1 MNTKANEAEGG
12 MNETQG
18 ARAAGVH
25 PLRAVSFADPAVTIE
40 RRADG
45 TIYLRP
51 KKPLGEYPTRLTD
64 RLHHWAT
71 AEPGRV
77 FMAER
82 EGGPGWRELT
92 YAELLV
98 SSRHIA
104 SALLARGLSAERPVL
119 ILSGNSIDHAL
130 LAFGALYAGIPFCP
144 VSPAYSLV
152 SRDYGKLSYLM
163 KLLTP
168 GLVFAADADKF
179 ADAIEANVPH
189 EIEVAA
195 AFGALPGRNVTTLAD
210 LMATPIHSGLDAVH
224 ETIGPDTIAKFLLT
238 SGSTGN
244 PKAVINTQRMICAN
258 QVMIRETMTFLQDEP
273 PVIVD
278 WLPWNHTF
286 GGNHNIGLTL
296 YNGGSMY
303 LDQGKPMPGGIEET
317 VRNLREISPT
327 VYFNVPKG
335 YESLLPYLRDD
346 AHLRATFFR
355 RLHAMFFSGAA
366 MSPYVWDSLDE
377 LSVQETG
384 SRVPMLTG
392 LGATE
397 TAPFF
402 MSVNPKTSRSGHVG
416 LPVPGNDAKLV
427 PNNGKIEVRARGP
440 NVTPGYWRQRE
451 ATAAAFDEEG
461 FYRLGDALKP
471 ADPDHLDA
479 GFDFDGRIA
488 EDFKLASGTWVS
500 VGPLRAR
507 FIATCAPLV
516 RDVVIAG
523 INRDEISALVVLD
536 LDGCRLINP
545 TLPLDDLAVT
555 AADPLI
561 RDAFRERFTRFLAT
575 ATGSSTRI
583 TRAVLLDTPLSI
595 DRGEVTDKG
604 SINQRAVL
612 EHRSRLIEQLYSPMP
627 PAQLI
632 TPG

>member
-1 MNTKANEAEGG
+1 MSAKPDIAVPAPRSD
-12 MNETQG
+12 
-18 ARAAGVH
+18 A
-25 PLRAVSFADPAVTIE
+25 PLRAISFGDPAVTIE
-40 RRADG
+40 RRDDG

-51 KKPLGEYPTRLTD
+51 KRALGEYPLRLTD
-64 RLHHWAT
+64 RLHHWAGI
-71 AEPGRV
+71 EPDRI

-82 EGGPGWRELT
+82 DGGGGWRKIT
-92 YAELLV
+92 YAELLTT
-98 SSRHIA
+98 SRHIA
-104 SALLARGLSAERPVL
+104 TSLLARDLSADRPVM

-130 LAFGALYAGIPFCP
+130 VAFGALYAGIPFCP
-144 VSPAYSLV
+144 VSPAYSLI
-152 SRDYGKLSYLM
+152 SKDYGKLAYLM

-168 GLVFAADADKF
+168 GLVFADDANKF
-179 ADAIEANVPH
+179 AGALHSNVPAGT
-189 EIEVAA
+189 EIAA
-195 AFGALPGRNVTTLAD
+195 SHGALPGRDVTMLSS
-210 LMATPIHSGLDAVH
+210 LMATPLHPRLDAAH
-224 ETIGPDTIAKFLLT
+224 DAIGPETIAKFLLT

-244 PKAVINTQRMICAN
+244 PKAVINTQAMICAN
-258 QVMIRETMTFLQDEP
+258 QVMIRDTMAFLKDEP

-303 LDQGKPMPGGIEET
+303 LDAGKPMPGGIEAT

-346 AHLRATFFR
+346 KALRAKFFH

-366 MSPYVWDSLDE
+366 LSPYVWNSLDE
-377 LSVQETG
+377 LAVQEKG
-384 SRVPMLTG
+384 FRVPMLTG

-402 MSVNPKTSRSGHVG
+402 MSVKPATSRSGHVG

-427 PNNGKIEVRARGP
+427 PNNGKLEVRAKGP
-440 NVTPGYWRQRE
+440 NVTPGYWRQPE
-451 ATAAAFDEEG
+451 LTAAAFDDEG
-461 FYRLGDALKP
+461 FYKFGDAIKP
-471 ADPDHLDA
+471 ADPNDFHA

-507 FIATCAPLV
+507 LIAACAPLV

-523 INRDEISALVVLD
+523 INRDEVSAIVILD

-545 TLPLDDLAVT
+545 ALPLDDLAAS
-555 AADPLI
+555 AADPLV
-561 RDAFRERFTRFLAT
+561 RAALTERLTRFLAI

-583 TRAVLLDTPLSI
+583 TRAILLDTPLSI

-612 EHRSRLIEQLYSPMP
+612 DHRTGLIDALYSPT
-627 PAQLI
+627 PADDVI
-632 TPG
+632 TL

>member
-1 MNTKANEAEGG
+1 MSGKPNMSVTGNSDA
-12 MNETQG
+12 
-18 ARAAGVH
+18 
-25 PLRAVSFADPAVTIE
+25 PLRPISFGDPAVTVD

-51 KKPLGEYPTRLTD
+51 KIPLENYPVRLTD
-64 RLHHWAT
+64 RLHHWAKT
-71 AEPGRV
+71 EADRT
-77 FMAER
+77 FLAER
-82 EGGPGWRELT
+82 DSSGGWRQIT
-92 YAELLV
+92 YAQMLDNT
-98 SSRHIA
+98 RQIA
-104 SALLARGLSAERPVL
+104 SALLARGLSAEKPIV

-130 LAFGALYAGIPFCP
+130 VAFGALYAGIPFCP
-144 VSPAYSLV
+144 VSPAYSLI
-152 SRDYGKLSYLM
+152 SKDYGKLGFVT

-168 GLVFAADADKF
+168 GLVFADDADKF
-179 ADAIEANVPH
+179 ADALGTNVPDGT
-189 EIEVAA
+189 EIVVSR
-195 AFGALPGRNVTTLAD
+195 GGVPGRKVTMLSE
-210 LMATPIHSGLDAVH
+210 LLATPEHPGLDKAH
-224 ETIGPDTIAKFLLT
+224 DAIGADTIAKFLLT

-258 QVMIRETMTFLQDEP
+258 QVMLRETLAFLKDEP

-296 YNGGSMY
+296 FNGGSMY
-303 LDQGKPMPGGIEET
+303 LDDGKPMPGGIEAT

-346 AHLRATFFR
+346 KALCARFFH

-366 MSPYVWDSLDE
+366 LSPFVWHSLDE
-377 LSVQETG
+377 LAVQETG
-384 SRVPMLTG
+384 FRVPMLTG

-402 MSVNPKTSRSGHVG
+402 MSVRPATSRSGHVG
-416 LPVPGNDAKLV
+416 LPVSGNDAKLI
-427 PNNGKIEVRARGP
+427 PNNGKLEVRARGP
-440 NVTPGYWRQRE
+440 NVTPGYWRQPE
-451 ATAAAFDEEG
+451 LTAAAFDDEG
-461 FYRLGDALKP
+461 FYKFGDAIKP
-471 ADPDHLDA
+471 VDADDFSA

-507 FIATCAPLV
+507 FVAACAPLV
-516 RDVVIAG
+516 RDVVMAG
-523 INRDEISALVVLD
+523 INRAEVSALVVLD

-545 TLPLDDLAVT
+545 SLASDDLA
-555 AADPLI
+555 AAAFDPLI
-561 RDAFRERFTRFLAT
+561 RSAFRERLTKFLAS

-583 TRAVLLDTPLSI
+583 TRAILLDAPLSI

-612 EHRSRLIEQLYSPMP
+612 EHRSGLIDALYSPAP
-627 PAQLI
+627 PPDVI
-632 TPG
+632 TL

>member
-1 MNTKANEAEGG
+1 MSAQPHIAKTAA
-12 MNETQG
+12 TSDAP
-18 ARAAGVH
+18 ARAANA
-25 PLRAVSFADPAVTIE
+25 PLRAISFGDPEVSVE
-40 RRADG
+40 RKADG
-45 TIYLRP
+45 TIYLRS
-51 KKPLGEYPTRLTD
+51 KKALGEYPVRLTD
-64 RLHHWAT
+64 RLHHWANL
-71 AEPGRV
+71 ARDRV

-82 EGGPGWRELT
+82 EGGRGWRQIT
-92 YAELLV
+92 YEELLV

-104 SALLARGLSAERPVL
+104 SALLARGLSAERPVV

-152 SRDYGKLSYLM
+152 SRDYGKLAYLM

-168 GLVFAADADKF
+168 GLVFVDDADKF
-179 ADAIEANVPH
+179 ADALSVNVPAAT
-189 EIEVAA
+189 EIAA
-195 AFGALPGRNVTTLAD
+195 AYGTVPGREVTLLAD
-210 LMATPIHSGLDAVH
+210 LMATPLDPGLDAAH
-224 ETIGPDTIAKFLLT
+224 EKIGPDTIAKFLLT

-258 QVMIRETMTFLQDEP
+258 QVMIRETLAFLKDEP

-296 YNGGSMY
+296 FNGGSMY

-346 AHLRATFFR
+346 SALRAKFFG

-366 MSPYVWDSLDE
+366 LSPFIWNSLDE

-384 SRVPMLTG
+384 TRVPMLTG

-402 MSVNPKTSRSGHVG
+402 MSVNPATSRSGHVG

-427 PNNGKIEVRARGP
+427 PNNGKLEVRAKGP
-440 NVTPGYWRQRE
+440 NVTPGYWRQPE
-451 ATAAAFDEEG
+451 MTAASFDDEG
-461 FYRLGDALKP
+461 FYKLGDALKP
-471 ADPDHLDA
+471 ADPDDFDL

-507 FIATCAPLV
+507 FIAACAPLV

-523 INRDEISALVVLD
+523 INRDEVSALVVLD
-536 LDGCRLINP
+536 LDGCRLINA
-545 TLPLDDLAVT
+545 TLPFDDIAAT
-555 AADPLI
+555 AADPLV
-561 RDAFRERFTRFLAT
+561 RDAFRERFVRFLST
-575 ATGSSTRI
+575 ATGSSMRI
-583 TRAVLLDTPLSI
+583 TRAILLDAPLSI

-612 EHRSRLIEQLYSPMP
+612 EQRKSLIEELYSPAS
-627 PAQLI
+627 PAHVI
-632 TPG
+632 TLN

>member
-1 MNTKANEAEGG
+1 MVFPSGASKA
-12 MNETQG
+12 
-18 ARAAGVH
+18 H
-25 PLRAVSFADPAVTIE
+25 PLRAISFNNPAVSVD

-51 KKPLGEYPTRLTD
+51 KLALGEYPVRLTD
-64 RLHHWAT
+64 LLHHWAS
-71 AEPGRV
+71 AEPGRI

-82 EGGPGWRELT
+82 AEDRRWRQIS
-92 YAELLV
+92 YAQWLV
-98 SSRHIA
+98 STRRIA
-104 SALLARGLSAERPVL
+104 SALLARGLSAEKPIV

-152 SRDYGKLSYLM
+152 SKDFGKLAFLM

-168 GLVFAADADKF
+168 GLVFADDAGKF
-179 ADAIEANVPH
+179 ADALAANVPAKT
-189 EIEVAA
+189 EILASHGDV
-195 AFGALPGRNVTTLAD
+195 PGRDVTMLAD
-210 LMATPIHSGLDAVH
+210 LLASEEHPGLDAAH
-224 ETIGPDTIAKFLLT
+224 DAIGPDTIAKFLLT

-258 QVMIRETMTFLQDEP
+258 QVMLRETLAFLKDEP

-296 YNGGSMY
+296 FNGGSMY
-303 LDQGKPMPGGIEET
+303 LDEGKPTPGGIEET
-317 VRNLREISPT
+317 VRNLAEISPT

-346 AHLRATFFR
+346 EALRAKFFQ

-366 MSPYVWDSLDE
+366 LSPFIWNSLDE
-377 LSVQETG
+377 LAVQETG
-384 SRVPMLTG
+384 FRVPVLTG

-402 MSVNPKTSRSGHVG
+402 MSVRPDTSRSGHVG
-416 LPVPGNDAKLV
+416 LPALGNDAKLV
-427 PNNGKIEVRARGP
+427 PNNGKLEVRARGP
-440 NVTPGYWRQRE
+440 NVTPGYWRQPE
-451 ATAAAFDEEG
+451 LTAAAFDEEG
-461 FYRLGDALKP
+461 FYKFGDALKP
-471 ADPDHLDA
+471 VNSDDFSA

-507 FIATCAPLV
+507 LIAACAPLV

-523 INRDEISALVVLD
+523 INRDEVSALVILD
-536 LDGCRLINP
+536 LDGCRLVSP
-545 TLPLDDLAVT
+545 ALPADDLV
-555 AADPLI
+555 AAASDSLI
-561 RDAFRERFTRFLAT
+561 REAFRERLTKFLAT
-575 ATGSSTRI
+575 STGSSTRI
-583 TRAVLLDTPLSI
+583 TRAILIDTPLSI

-612 EHRSRLIEQLYSPMP
+612 DQRGRLIDELYSPT
-627 PAQLI
+627 PATHVI
-632 TPG
+632 TL

>member
-1 MNTKANEAEGG
+1 MTAKPDIAVTSG
-12 MNETQG
+12 
-18 ARAAGVH
+18 
-25 PLRAVSFADPAVTIE
+25 PLRAISFGNPDVSVE

-51 KKPLGEYPTRLTD
+51 KKPLGEYPVRLTD
-64 RLHHWAT
+64 RLHHWAG
-71 AEPGRV
+71 AEPHRI

-82 EGGPGWRELT
+82 RADGGWRQIT
-92 YAELLV
+92 YAQLMTAT
-98 SSRHIA
+98 RHIA
-104 SALLARGLSAERPVL
+104 SALLARDLSAEKPIV

-130 LAFGALYAGIPFCP
+130 VAFGALYAGIPFCP

-152 SRDYGKLSYLM
+152 SKDYGKLSFLM

-168 GLVFAADADKF
+168 GLVFADDAGKF
-179 ADAIEANVPH
+179 SDALSANVPAAT
-189 EIEVAA
+189 EIAA
-195 AFGALPGRNVTTLAD
+195 SRGAVPGRDVTMLVDLLAAPENPD
-210 LMATPIHSGLDAVH
+210 LDRIHDA
-224 ETIGPDTIAKFLLT
+224 IGPDTVAKFLLT

-244 PKAVINTQRMICAN
+244 PKAVINTQRMLCAN
-258 QVMIRETMTFLQDEP
+258 QVMLRETLAFLKDEP

-286 GGNHNIGLTL
+286 GGNHNVGLTL
-296 YNGGSMY
+296 FNGGSMY

-346 AHLRATFFR
+346 KALRAKFFQ

-366 MSPYVWDSLDE
+366 LSPFVWNSFDE
-377 LSVQETG
+377 LAMQEKG
-384 SRVPMLTG
+384 YRVPVLTG

-402 MSVNPKTSRSGHVG
+402 MSVRPDTSRSGHVG
-416 LPVPGNDAKLV
+416 LPVLGNDAKLV
-427 PNNGKIEVRARGP
+427 PNNGKLEVRARGP
-440 NVTPGYWRQRE
+440 NVTPGYWRQPE
-451 ATAAAFDEEG
+451 LTAKAFDDEG
-461 FYRLGDALKP
+461 YYKFGDALKP
-471 ADPDHLDA
+471 AVADDFDA
-479 GFDFDGRIA
+479 GFDFDGRLA
-488 EDFKLASGTWVS
+488 ENFKLASGTWVS

-507 FIATCAPLV
+507 FVAACAPMV

-545 TLPLDDLAVT
+545 ALPPGDI
-555 AADPLI
+555 AAAASDPKI
-561 RDAFRERFTRFLAT
+561 REAFRERFGKFLAT
-575 ATGSSTRI
+575 STGSSTRV
-583 TRAVLLDTPLSI
+583 TRAMLFDRPLSI

-612 EHRSRLIEQLYSPMP
+612 EHRAALIEQLYAAAP
-627 PAQLI
+627 PAHVI
-632 TPG
+632 TP

>member
-1 MNTKANEAEGG
+1 MSAAGNT
-12 MNETQG
+12 
-18 ARAAGVH
+18 ARATSGR
-25 PLRAVSFADPAVTIE
+25 PLRNISFSDPAVSIE
-40 RRADG
+40 RKSDG

-51 KKPLGEYPTRLTD
+51 KAPLGDYPRRLTD
-64 RLHHWAT
+64 RLHHWAEAT
-71 AEPGRV
+71 PNAI

-82 EGGPGWRELT
+82 AGPAWRKLT
-92 YAELLV
+92 YAELLTA
-98 SSRHIA
+98 SRHVA
-104 SALLARGLSAERPVL
+104 SALLNRGLSAEKPVI
-119 ILSGNSIDHAL
+119 ILSGNSIDHVL
-130 LAFGALYAGIPFCP
+130 VAFGSLYAGIPFCP

-152 SRDYGKLSYLM
+152 SKDYGKLAYVM

-168 GLVFAADADKF
+168 GLVFADDAGKF
-179 ADAIEANVPH
+179 ADALVANVPAAV
-189 EIEVAA
+189 EIAA
-195 AFGALPGRNVTTLAD
+195 GSGALPGREVTTLAD
-210 LMATPIHSGLDAVH
+210 LLKTPLHPNLDAAH
-224 ETIGPDTIAKFLLT
+224 AAIGPDTIAKFLLT

-258 QVMIRETMTFLQDEP
+258 QVMIRETMTFLKDEP

-317 VRNLREISPT
+317 VRNLREVSPT

-346 AHLRATFFR
+346 ASLRDKFFS

-366 MSPYVWDSLDE
+366 LSPFVWNSLDE
-377 LSVQETG
+377 LSVQATG

-397 TAPFF
+397 SAPFF
-402 MSVNPKTSRSGHVG
+402 MSVNPRTSRSGHIG
-416 LPVPGNDAKLV
+416 LPVSGNDAKLV
-427 PNNGKIEVRARGP
+427 PSNGKLEVRCKGP
-440 NVTPGYWRQRE
+440 NVTPGYWRQPE
-451 ATAAAFDEEG
+451 LTNAAFDEEG
-461 FYRLGDALKP
+461 FYKFGDAIKP
-471 ADPDHLDA
+471 AAAEDFDA

-507 FIATCAPLV
+507 FIAACAPLV

-523 INRDEISALVVLD
+523 INRDEISALVILD

-545 TLPLDDLAVT
+545 ELSADNI
-555 AADPLI
+555 AAAANDASV
-561 RDAFRERFTRFLAT
+561 RAAFRERFQKLLAS
-575 ATGSSTRI
+575 ATGSSSRI
-583 TRAVLLDTPLSI
+583 ARAILLDAPLSI

-612 EHRSRLIEQLYSPMP
+612 EHRKELIEELYA
-627 PAQLI
+627 PAPSVPII
-632 TPG
+632 TL

>member
-1 MNTKANEAEGG
+1 MSAQSFASSDKA
-12 MNETQG
+12 
-18 ARAAGVH
+18 ARENH
-25 PLRAVSFADPAVTIE
+25 PLRPISFGTPAVHVE
-40 RRADG
+40 RRDDG

-51 KKPLGEYPTRLTD
+51 KAQLLDYPVRITD
-64 RLHHWAT
+64 RLHHWA
-71 AEPGRV
+71 AAAPDSV

-82 EGGPGWRELT
+82 NAARGWRQIT
-92 YAELLV
+92 YAELLA

-104 SALLARGLSAERPVL
+104 SALLARGLSAEKPVV

-130 LAFGALYAGIPFCP
+130 VAFGALYAGIPFCP

-152 SRDYGKLSYLM
+152 SRDYGKLNYLM

-168 GLVFAADADKF
+168 GLVFADDAGKF
-179 ADAIEANVPH
+179 ANALVANVSLGT
-189 EIEVAA
+189 EIAATRGEV
-195 AFGALPGRNVTTLAD
+195 PGRDVTRLSD
-210 LMATPIHSGLDAVH
+210 LIATPEHPRLDASH
-224 ETIGPDTIAKFLLT
+224 DAIGPDTIAKFLLT

-258 QVMIRETMTFLQDEP
+258 QVMLRETLAFLMDEP

-296 YNGGSMY
+296 FNGGSMY
-303 LDQGKPMPGGIEET
+303 LDAGKPMPGGIEET
-317 VRNLREISPT
+317 GPNLAEISPT

-335 YESLLPYLRDD
+335 YESLLPYLRADK
-346 AHLRATFFR
+346 ALRARFFH
-355 RLHAMFFSGAA
+355 RLQAMFFAGAA
-366 MSPYVWDSLDE
+366 LSPFVWNSLDE

-384 SRVPMLTG
+384 FRVPMLTG

-402 MSVNPKTSRSGHVG
+402 MSANPLTSRSGHVG
-416 LPVPGNDAKLV
+416 LPVLGNDAKLV
-427 PNNGKIEVRARGP
+427 QTNGKLEVRAKGP
-440 NVTPGYWRQRE
+440 NVTPGYWRQPE
-451 ATAAAFDEEG
+451 LTAAAFDEEG
-461 FYRLGDALKP
+461 FYKLGDALKP
-471 ADPDHLDA
+471 ADANDLDA

-507 FIATCAPLV
+507 FVAACAPLL

-523 INRDEISALVVLD
+523 INRDELSALVVLD

-545 TLPLDDLAVT
+545 TLPSDDLA
-555 AADPLI
+555 AAASDPLI
-561 RDAFRERFTRFLAT
+561 VAAFRERFQALLAG

-583 TRAVLLDTPLSI
+583 MRAVLLDQPLSI

-612 EHRSRLIEQLYSPMP
+612 ENRSALIEEIYSPAP
-627 PAQLI
+627 PAQVI
-632 TPG
+632 TLS

>member
-1 MNTKANEAEGG
+1 MNAKANTSATG
-12 MNETQG
+12 NAARG
-18 ARAAGVH
+18 AGAH
-25 PLRAVSFADPAVTIE
+25 PLRAISFGTPAVNVE

-51 KKPLGEYPTRLTD
+51 KAPLVDYPVRITN
-64 RLHHWAT
+64 RLHHWASV
-71 AEPGRV
+71 EPNRV

-82 EGGPGWRELT
+82 NGSGGWREIT
-92 YAELLV
+92 YAELLT

-104 SALLARGLSAERPVL
+104 SALLARGLSAERPVV

-130 LAFGALYAGIPFCP
+130 VAFGALYAGIPFCP
-144 VSPAYSLV
+144 VSPAYSLI
-152 SRDYGKLSYLM
+152 SKDYGKLRYVID
-163 KLLTP
+163 LLTP

-179 ADAIEANVPH
+179 ADALAANVP
-189 EIEVAA
+189 EGTVIVTCFGIERARK
-195 AFGALPGRNVTTLAD
+195 LTMLAD
-210 LMATPIHSGLDAVH
+210 LMATPIDPRLDAVH
-224 ETIGPDTIAKFLLT
+224 AAIGPDTIAKFLLT

-258 QVMIRETMTFLQDEP
+258 QVMLRETLAFLKDEP

-303 LDQGKPMPGGIEET
+303 LDEGKPMPGGIEET

-346 AHLRATFFR
+346 KALRATFFR

-366 MSPYVWDSLDE
+366 LSPFVWNSLDE
-377 LSVQETG
+377 LAVQEKG
-384 SRVPMLTG
+384 YRVPMLTG

-397 TAPFF
+397 TSPFF
-402 MSVNPKTSRSGHVG
+402 MSVNPFTSRSGHVG
-416 LPVPGNDAKLV
+416 LPVSGNDAKLL
-427 PNNGKIEVRARGP
+427 PNNGKIEVRAKGP
-440 NVTPGYWRQRE
+440 NVTPGYWRKPDL
-451 ATAAAFDEEG
+451 TAAAFDEEG
-461 FYRLGDALKP
+461 FYKFGDALKP
-471 ADPDHLDA
+471 ADPDNFDA

-507 FIATCAPLV
+507 FVAACAPLV
-516 RDVVIAG
+516 RDVIIAG
-523 INRDEISALVVLD
+523 INRDEVSALVVLD

-545 TLPLDDLAVT
+545 TLPHDDLAVV
-555 AADPLI
+555 AADPLV
-561 RDAFRERFTRFLAT
+561 RAAFRERFAKFLAT

-583 TRAVLLDTPLSI
+583 VRAVLLDTALSI

-612 EHRSRLIEQLYSPMP
+612 EHRSGLIETLYAKQP
-627 PAQLI
+627 PAHIIAL
-632 TPG
+632 T

>member
-1 MNTKANEAEGG
+1 MGG
-12 MNETQG
+12 
-18 ARAAGVH
+18 RAASVH
-25 PLRAVSFADPAVTIE
+25 PLRAIAFDDPTISVE

-51 KKPLGEYPTRLTD
+51 KKPLADYPRRLTD
-64 RLHHWAT
+64 RLQHWASV
-71 AEPGRV
+71 EPGRV

-82 EGGPGWRELT
+82 EGGRGWRELS
-92 YAELLV
+92 YAELLA

-104 SALLARGLSAERPVL
+104 SALIARGLSAERPVM

-144 VSPAYSLV
+144 VSPAYSLI
-152 SRDYGKLSYLM
+152 SRDYGKLAYLM
-163 KLLTP
+163 KLMTP
-168 GLVFAADADKF
+168 GLVFADDADKF
-179 ADAIEANVPH
+179 ADALHANVPAGT
-189 EIEVAA
+189 EIAA
-195 AFGALPGRNVTTLAD
+195 AFGSVPGRDVTMLAD
-210 LMATPIHSGLDAVH
+210 LIATPIHPGLDAAH
-224 ETIGPDTIAKFLLT
+224 AAIGPDTIAKFLLT

-258 QVMIRETMTFLQDEP
+258 QVMIRETMAFLKDEP

-296 YNGGSMY
+296 FNGGSMY
-303 LDQGKPMPGGIEET
+303 LDQGKPVPGGIEET
-317 VRNLREISPT
+317 VRNLREVSPT

-346 AHLRATFFR
+346 SALRTKFFG

-366 MSPYVWDSLDE
+366 MAPHVWNALDE

-402 MSVNPKTSRSGHVG
+402 MSVNPRTSRSGHVG
-416 LPVPGNDAKLV
+416 LPVPGNDAKLI
-427 PNNGKIEVRARGP
+427 PNNGKLEVRAKGP
-440 NVTPGYWRQRE
+440 NVMPGYWRQPE
-451 ATAAAFDEEG
+451 VTAASFDEEG
-461 FYRLGDALKP
+461 FYKLGDALKP
-471 ADPDHLDA
+471 VDPANFDA
-479 GFDFDGRIA
+479 GFDFDGRIG

-507 FIATCAPLV
+507 FVAACAPLV
-516 RDVVIAG
+516 RDAVIAG
-523 INRDEISALVVLD
+523 INRDEIVALVVLD
-536 LDGCRLINP
+536 PDGCRLINP
-545 TLPLDDLAVT
+545 TLPQDDLAAT

-561 RDAFRERFTRFLAT
+561 RDAFRERFEKFLAT

-583 TRAVLLDTPLSI
+583 ARAVLIDTPLSI
-595 DRGEVTDKG
+595 DSGEITDKG

-612 EHRSRLIEQLYSPMP
+612 EHRAGLIDDIYAPTP
-627 PAQLI
+627 PAQVI
-632 TPG
+632 TPN

>member
-1 MNTKANEAEGG
+1 MSARPNTVDKA
-12 MNETQG
+12 G
-18 ARAAGVH
+18 AP
-25 PLRAVSFADPAVTIE
+25 PLRAISFGDPAVDVE
-40 RRADG
+40 RRDDG

-51 KKPLGEYPTRLTD
+51 KQPLADYPVRLTD
-64 RLHHWAT
+64 RLHHWAS
-71 AEPGRV
+71 AEPHRV

-82 EGGPGWRELT
+82 NAAGGWREIT
-92 YAELLV
+92 YAQLLD
-98 SSRHIA
+98 SSRRIA
-104 SALLARGLSAERPVL
+104 SALLSRGLSPERPIVL
-119 ILSGNSIDHAL
+119 LSGNSVDHAL
-130 LAFGALYAGIPFCP
+130 IAFGAFYAGIPFCP

-152 SRDYGKLSYLM
+152 SKDYGKLAFVL

-168 GLVFAADADKF
+168 GLVFADDAAKF
-179 ADAIEANVPH
+179 ADALTANVSDGT
-189 EIEVAA
+189 EIVASR
-195 AFGALPGRNVTTLAD
+195 GSLPGREVTRLSDLLA
-210 LMATPIHSGLDAVH
+210 TSEHPRLDAAH
-224 ETIGPDTIAKFLLT
+224 DAIGPDTIAKFLLT

-258 QVMIRETMTFLQDEP
+258 QVMLRETLAFLKDEP

-296 YNGGSMY
+296 FNGGSMY
-303 LDQGKPMPGGIEET
+303 LDEGKPMPGGIEQT
-317 VRNLREISPT
+317 VQNLREISPT

-346 AHLRATFFR
+346 RALRAKFFG

-366 MSPYVWDSLDE
+366 LSPFVWNSLDE
-377 LSVQETG
+377 LAVAET
-384 SRVPMLTG
+384 SYRVPMLTG

-397 TAPFF
+397 TSPFF
-402 MSVNPKTSRSGHVG
+402 MSVRPDTSRSGHVG
-416 LPVPGNDAKLV
+416 LPVSGNDAKLL
-427 PNNGKIEVRARGP
+427 PNNGKIEVRAKGP
-440 NVTPGYWRQRE
+440 NVTPGYWRQPE
-451 ATAAAFDEEG
+451 LTAAAFDEEG
-461 FYRLGDALKP
+461 FYKFGDALKP
-471 ADPDHLDA
+471 ANPDDFDA

-507 FIATCAPLV
+507 FVAACAPLV

-523 INRDEISALVVLD
+523 INRDELSALVVLD

-545 TLPLDDLAVT
+545 KLASDDIAAA
-555 AADPLI
+555 AADPQV
-561 RDAFRERFTRFLAT
+561 RAAFRERFAKFLAT

-612 EHRSRLIEQLYSPMP
+612 EHRAALIESIYEPEP
-627 PAQLI
+627 PAQIIALN
-632 TPG
+632 

>member
-1 MNTKANEAEGG
+1 MSAKPNLSVPVEGG
-12 MNETQG
+12 G
-18 ARAAGVH
+18 KH
-25 PLRAVSFADPAVTIE
+25 PLRAISFGDPAVTVD
-40 RRADG
+40 RRDDG

-51 KKPLGEYPTRLTD
+51 KAALANYPVRLTD
-64 RLHHWAT
+64 RLHHWAKT
-71 AEPGRV
+71 EPNRV

-82 EGGPGWRELT
+82 DKGGGWRRIS
-92 YAELLV
+92 YAQLLDTA
-98 SSRHIA
+98 RRIA
-104 SALLARGLSAERPVL
+104 SALLARGLSAKRPIV

-130 LAFGALYAGIPFCP
+130 VAFGALYAGIPFCP
-144 VSPAYSLV
+144 VSPAYSLI
-152 SRDYGKLSYLM
+152 SKDYGKLGFAM

-168 GLVFAADADKF
+168 GLVFADDAGKF
-179 ADAIEANVPH
+179 ADALAANVPDDT
-189 EIEVAA
+189 EIVVSR
-195 AFGALPGRNVTTLAD
+195 GDVPGRDVTMLAD
-210 LMATPIHSGLDAVH
+210 VLATPEHPGLDAAH
-224 ETIGPDTIAKFLLT
+224 DAIGPDTIAKFLLT

-258 QVMIRETMTFLQDEP
+258 QVMLRETLAFLKDEP

-296 YNGGSMY
+296 FNGGSMY
-303 LDQGKPMPGGIEET
+303 LDEGKPMPGGIEET
-317 VRNLREISPT
+317 VRNLGEISPT

-335 YESLLPYLRDD
+335 YESLLLYLRDD
-346 AHLRATFFR
+346 QALRQKFFH

-366 MSPYVWDSLDE
+366 LSPFVWNSLDE
-377 LSVQETG
+377 LAVRETG
-384 SRVPMLTG
+384 FRVPMLTG

-402 MSVNPKTSRSGHVG
+402 MSVRPATSRSGHVG
-416 LPVPGNDAKLV
+416 LPVSGNDAKLV
-427 PNNGKIEVRARGP
+427 PNNGKLEVRARGP
-440 NVTPGYWRQRE
+440 NVTPGYWRQPE
-451 ATAAAFDEEG
+451 LTAAAFDDEG
-461 FYRLGDALKP
+461 FYKFGDALK
-471 ADPDHLDA
+471 AVDPDDFSA

-507 FIATCAPLV
+507 FVAACAPLV

-523 INRDEISALVVLD
+523 INRDEVSALVVLD

-545 TLPLDDLAVT
+545 TLPSDDLAAI

-561 RDAFRERFTRFLAT
+561 RSAFRERLTTFLAT

-583 TRAVLLDTPLSI
+583 SRAILLDTPLSI

-604 SINQRAVL
+604 SINQRVVL
-612 EHRSRLIEQLYSPMP
+612 EHRGGLIDELYSPAS
-627 PAQLI
+627 PAHVI
-632 TPG
+632 TL

>member
-1 MNTKANEAEGG
+1 MSAQAST
-12 MNETQG
+12 
-18 ARAAGVH
+18 ARAAAAH
-25 PLRAVSFADPAVTIE
+25 PLRNISFSGPAVAIE
-40 RRADG
+40 RRSDG

-51 KKPLGEYPTRLTD
+51 KTPLGDYPRRITD
-64 RLHHWAT
+64 RLHHWAKAT
-71 AEPGRV
+71 PDNV

-82 EGGPGWRELT
+82 VGSGGWRKLT
-92 YAELLV
+92 YAELLAA
-98 SSRHIA
+98 SRHVA
-104 SALLARGLSAERPVL
+104 SALLNRGLSAEKPVM

-130 LAFGALYAGIPFCP
+130 VAFGALYAGIPFCP
-144 VSPAYSLV
+144 VSSAYSLI
-152 SRDYGKLSYLM
+152 SKDFGKLSYVI

-168 GLVFAADADKF
+168 GLVFADDADKF
-179 ADAIEANVPH
+179 GNALAANVPPDV
-189 EIEVAA
+189 EIAA
-195 AFGALPGRNVTTLAD
+195 TSGTVPGREVTKLVD
-210 LMATPIHSGLDAVH
+210 LLNTPLHQNLDAAH

-258 QVMIRETMTFLQDEP
+258 QVMIRETMAFLKDEP

-303 LDQGKPMPGGIEET
+303 LDQGKPMPGGIEEAVT
-317 VRNLREISPT
+317 NLREVSPT

-346 AHLRATFFR
+346 AALRDKFFA

-366 MSPYVWDSLDE
+366 LSPFVWNSLDE
-377 LSVQETG
+377 LSVRATG
-384 SRVPMLTG
+384 TRVPMLTG

-402 MSVNPKTSRSGHVG
+402 MSVNPLTSRSGHIG
-416 LPVPGNDAKLV
+416 LPVSGNDAKLV
-427 PNNGKIEVRARGP
+427 PNNGKLEVRAKGP
-440 NVTPGYWRQRE
+440 NVTPGYWRQPE
-451 ATAAAFDEEG
+451 LTNAAFDEEG
-461 FYRLGDALKP
+461 FYKFGDAVKP
-471 ADPDHLDA
+471 ADANNFDI

-507 FIATCAPLV
+507 FIAASAPLA

-523 INRDEISALVVLD
+523 INRDEISALVIID

-545 TLPLDDLAVT
+545 EL
-555 AADPLI
+555 AADDI
-561 RDAFRERFTRFLAT
+561 AAAANDAAVRSAFRERLEKLLAT

-583 TRAVLLDTPLSI
+583 TRAILLDTPLSI

-612 EHRSRLIEQLYSPMP
+612 EHRNALVEELYAATPSSRVIML
-627 PAQLI
+627 A
-632 TPG
+632 

>member
-1 MNTKANEAEGG
+1 MSAKPN
-12 MNETQG
+12 MSFP
-18 ARAAGVH
+18 AATSSA
-25 PLRAVSFADPAVTIE
+25 PLRPISFGNPAVHVE
-40 RRADG
+40 RRHDG

-51 KKPLGEYPTRLTD
+51 RTPLGDYPVRLPD
-64 RLHHWAT
+64 RLHHWAS
-71 AEPGRV
+71 AEPNRV

-82 EGGPGWRELT
+82 NAARGWRQIT
-92 YAELLV
+92 YAELLT

-104 SALLARGLSAERPVL
+104 SALLARGLSAEKPIV

-130 LAFGALYAGIPFCP
+130 IAFGALYAGIPFCP

-152 SRDYGKLSYLM
+152 SRDYGKLGYLM

-168 GLVFAADADKF
+168 GLVFADDATKF
-179 ADAIEANVPH
+179 ADALAANVADRT
-189 EIEVAA
+189 EIAA
-195 AFGALPGRNVTTLAD
+195 SRGGVPGREVTMLGD
-210 LMATPIHSGLDAVH
+210 LLATPEHPRLDAAH

-244 PKAVINTQRMICAN
+244 PKAVINTQRMMSAN
-258 QVMIRETMTFLQDEP
+258 QVMLRETLAFLKDEP

-296 YNGGSMY
+296 FNGGSMY
-303 LDQGKPMPGGIEET
+303 LDEGKPTPGGIEET

-335 YESLLPYLRDD
+335 YEALLPYLRDD
-346 AHLRATFFR
+346 SALRAKFFH

-366 MSPYVWDSLDE
+366 LSPFIWNSLDE
-377 LSVQETG
+377 LAVQETG
-384 SRVPMLTG
+384 VRVPVLTG

-402 MSVNPKTSRSGHVG
+402 MSVRPDTSRSGHVG
-416 LPVPGNDAKLV
+416 LPVSGNDAKLV
-427 PNNGKIEVRARGP
+427 PNNGKLEVRAKGP
-440 NVTPGYWRQRE
+440 NVTPGYWRQPE
-451 ATAAAFDEEG
+451 LTSAAFDDEG
-461 FYRLGDALKP
+461 FYKFGDALKP
-471 ADPDHLDA
+471 VDPADFHS

-507 FIATCAPLV
+507 FVAACAPLV
-516 RDVVIAG
+516 RDVVISG
-523 INRDEISALVVLD
+523 INRDEISALVILD
-536 LDGCRLINP
+536 LDGCRVVNP
-545 TLPLDDLAVT
+545 QLAFDDLAAT
-555 AADPLI
+555 EADPLI
-561 RDAFRERFTRFLAT
+561 RDAFRERFFNFLAT

-583 TRAVLLDTPLSI
+583 TRAILLDTPLSI

-612 EHRSRLIEQLYSPMP
+612 EQRKSLIEELYSPAS
-627 PAQLI
+627 PAHVI
-632 TPG
+632 TLG

>member
-1 MNTKANEAEGG
+1 MSVKCNIAVPAP
-12 MNETQG
+12 
-18 ARAAGVH
+18 RSAA
-25 PLRAVSFADPAVTIE
+25 PLRAISFGDPEVTIE
-40 RRADG
+40 RRDDG

-51 KKPLGEYPTRLTD
+51 KRALGEYPARLTD
-64 RLHHWAT
+64 RLHHWAGI
-71 AEPGRV
+71 EPDRI

-82 EGGPGWRELT
+82 DGGGGWRKIT
-92 YAELLV
+92 YAELLTT
-98 SSRHIA
+98 SRHIA
-104 SALLARGLSAERPVL
+104 SSLLARDLSADRPVM

-130 LAFGALYAGIPFCP
+130 VAFGALYAGIPFCP
-144 VSPAYSLV
+144 VSPAYSLI
-152 SRDYGKLSYLM
+152 SKDFGKLAYLM

-168 GLVFAADADKF
+168 GLVFADDADKF
-179 ADAIEANVPH
+179 AGALHSNVPAGT
-189 EIEVAA
+189 EIAA
-195 AFGALPGRNVTTLAD
+195 SHGALPGRDVTMLSS
-210 LMATPIHSGLDAVH
+210 LMATPLHPRLDAAH
-224 ETIGPDTIAKFLLT
+224 DAIGPETIAKFLLT

-244 PKAVINTQRMICAN
+244 PKAVINTQAMICAN
-258 QVMIRETMTFLQDEP
+258 QVMIRETMAFLQDEP

-303 LDQGKPMPGGIEET
+303 LDAGKPMPGGIEAT

-346 AHLRATFFR
+346 KALRAKFFH

-366 MSPYVWDSLDE
+366 LSPYVWNSLDE
-377 LSVQETG
+377 LAVQEKG
-384 SRVPMLTG
+384 FRVPMLTG

-402 MSVNPKTSRSGHVG
+402 MSVKPATSRSGHVG

-427 PNNGKIEVRARGP
+427 PNNGKLEVRAKGP
-440 NVTPGYWRQRE
+440 NVTPGYWRQPE
-451 ATAAAFDEEG
+451 LTAAAFDDEG
-461 FYRLGDALKP
+461 FYKFGDAIKP
-471 ADPDHLDA
+471 ADPNDFHA

-507 FIATCAPLV
+507 LIAACAPLV

-523 INRDEISALVVLD
+523 INRDEVSAIVILD

-545 TLPLDDLAVT
+545 ALPLDDLAAS
-555 AADPLI
+555 AADPLV
-561 RDAFRERFTRFLAT
+561 RAALTERLTRFLAI

-583 TRAVLLDTPLSI
+583 TRAILLDTPLSI

-612 EHRSRLIEQLYSPMP
+612 DHRTGLIDALYSPT
-627 PAQLI
+627 PADDVI
-632 TPG
+632 TL